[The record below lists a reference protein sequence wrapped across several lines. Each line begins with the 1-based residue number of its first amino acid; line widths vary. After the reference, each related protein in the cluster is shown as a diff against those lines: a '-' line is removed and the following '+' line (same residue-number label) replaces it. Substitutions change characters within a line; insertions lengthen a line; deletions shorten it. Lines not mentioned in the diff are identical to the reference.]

1 MNFDSH
7 VRVSLFIAVGRE
19 GYASVSDSRC
29 AAVGAYTPVGNGDV
43 PVCAGCVGL
52 LGEGVGPGPSA
63 YHGMRL
69 EREVSPLSL
78 GIGDDGRVVCR
89 TSAGGKRLLGGA
101 GCCEKG
107 EEYQSCELFFH
118 SFCLFKLFRLFRRP
132 VAQGDGLAAG
142 VGVGEAYLGLKDFG

>member
-1 MNFDSH
+1 MPYLNDFGQSCMVVSH
-7 VRVSLFIAVGRE
+7 LPDGIGLELGGHGRVSLFIAVGRE

-52 LGEGVGPGPSA
+52 LGEGVGHGTSA

-69 EREVSPLSL
+69 EREVSPLPL
-78 GIGDDGRVVCR
+78 DIGDDDRVVCR
-89 TSAGGKRLLGGA
+89 TCAGGKRLLGGT
-101 GCCEKG
+101 GCRKKG

-118 SFCLFKLFRLFRRP
+118 RSVFFIYSA
-132 VAQGDGLAAG
+132 VW
-142 VGVGEAYLGLKDFG
+142 